1 MSSISSLLCSL
12 LDNLRRVEEPAC
24 DRLEQIGDVFVCV
37 LHSRLLERQQSW
49 NDQHRVLSCPMF
61 AVSKTDA
68 NDQVKHEFELERQF
82 DVRGDSA
89 VGRLS
94 DDGLLAAEVFDQRRH
109 KLDKLCFDVLVFQNL
124 RQTADQNLVANEQR
138 V

>member
-1 MSSISSLLCSL
+1 
-12 LDNLRRVEEPAC
+12 
-24 DRLEQIGDVFVCV
+24 
-37 LHSRLLERQQSW
+37 
-49 NDQHRVLSCPMF
+49 MF

-138 V
+138 VWVRVGESRLEASKQIFDVGCEGIESLVFESRLDVG